1 LGFKGFKGRL
11 ILETDKISV
20 KADIRFSKISSD
32 VIDRE
37 LKKKIVMRDEEGKLV
52 KEVRVDDKG
61 NDVSRLSKVYKNE
74 DGKIIPKDKIRY
86 FFVNDDGKEI
96 EVSPFERTK
105 EFVILQLLP
114 ISQVKEFL
122 IEGVYEVWAE
132 KDTEIASLYK
142 LAKYLRDTQ
151 QVAVTKMSF
160 GGFKE
165 YYAIITPIFK
175 EDKFVLIMNLTRMKV
190 TFKHLMTPVEVTAT
204 TTIRRNTQKVKAT
217 LLDDFLLGKKEKKL
231 EKELEE
237 IINT

>member
-1 LGFKGFKGRL
+1 MGFKGFKGRI
-11 ILETDKISV
+11 ILESDSLSI

-32 VIDRE
+32 MIDKE
-37 LKKKIVMRDEEGKLV
+37 LRKKIVMRDDKGLLV
-52 KEVRVDDKG
+52 KEVRIDEKG
-61 NDVSRLSKVYKNE
+61 NEIAKINKVYKNE
-74 DGKIIPKDKIRY
+74 NGEIVPKDKIRY
-86 FFVNDDGKEI
+86 FFINDDGEEV

-105 EFVILQLLP
+105 EFIILQLLP
-114 ISQVKEFL
+114 IEQVKEFL
-122 IEGVYEVWAE
+122 IEGVYEIWAE

-142 LAKYLRDTQ
+142 FAKYLRDTQ

-165 YYAIITPIFK
+165 YYALITPVFR
-175 EDKFVLIMNLTRMKV
+175 DGKFVLIMSLTRMKV
-190 TFKHLMTPVEVTAT
+190 EFKHLMKPVEVAP
-204 TTIRRNTQKVKAT
+204 TIRRNTQKIKAT